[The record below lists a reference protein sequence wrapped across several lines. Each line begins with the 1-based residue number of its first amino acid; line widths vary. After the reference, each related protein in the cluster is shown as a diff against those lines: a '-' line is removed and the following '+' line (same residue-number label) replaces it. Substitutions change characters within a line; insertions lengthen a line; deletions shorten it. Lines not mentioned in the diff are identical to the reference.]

1 VLDEESQILIGDH
14 IMKRLLLAAVETT
27 TVRAVR
33 RGQPCVTWVGTF
45 HEVRSG
51 ELNLVTI
58 NSGRRAG
65 EVHLN
70 DVIAGFIEFIP
81 DDTTLPTCSGT
92 YREKLTGVLMEISFG
107 DDQERI
113 SQFRP
118 RGELVGTDESGLHWP
133 CPAR

>member
-1 VLDEESQILIGDH
+1 
-14 IMKRLLLAAVETT
+14 MKRLLLAAVETT